1 MLLTPESGTRMAT
14 ENTNP
19 SRSTP
24 DPTLRPPGKTCIL
37 IVEDEQ
43 IVARDI
49 QIGLIKAGYHVPPPA
64 ATFDEG
70 LSGAE
75 RLHPDLVLLDI
86 GLSSEKDGIALG
98 REIFTRLDIPVV
110 FATAFSDPA
119 TVQRA
124 KDAAPSGYI
133 LKPYDVREV
142 RTVIEIAIYKH
153 RLGQSLRMSEER
165 YRLLFQRSPVGI
177 VHFGTD
183 LAITDA
189 NERIGIIVGSDV
201 QSILQLP
208 VTRIFDHSVHSVLL
222 GTLRGESGKFAGQI
236 RRPAD
241 RAPVWVSVRTAPLH
255 DGRGRTIGGVAIVE
269 DVSEQHLMEESLVRR
284 MNLEN
289 IVTGA
294 AARLINAPDTKLQN
308 ELQHTLDAVGSFLAA
323 DRCFVDL
330 FDQKNTMVDATHEW
344 AAQEITV
351 RGQNHKGTP
360 LSRWP
365 WALSKLHTGERV
377 CLHSV
382 VDLPPEASEDARF
395 WHDEGVRSLLLF
407 PLSAATRLFG
417 VFGVVVELED
427 RIWAGEDLR
436 LLQLL
441 GEVLAGV
448 LARQISVGA
457 LYKSEER
464 YRRIT
469 AEITDYMYTVRL
481 ERGHWRETIHGAGCL
496 NVTGYAPEEYERDPH
511 LWLRMVDDRDRPQ
524 VLDQVRRVLA
534 GEPTPPL
541 EHRIVRRDGTVRWIK
556 NTPVLHFSAEGVLL
570 SYDGLMQDI
579 TERRGVE
586 DALRNSEERYR
597 VLVENLNDVVFAL
610 DGRGYFTYISP
621 RITAMSSFEPR
632 EIVGEHFLR
641 FVHPHDRP
649 GLLAEWERTLAGQL
663 SDYEFRILTKDGEER
678 FVRSSSRARTDTGE
692 AVVVSGI
699 MKDCTEQRRIRAR
712 AQAWEARF
720 YETMDRLRLPVV
732 ELDAQGALLYWNEA
746 AATLCGQRQEA
757 LLRHRWIDACIIPED
772 RARANGMLRDIL
784 IGESIPAPVK
794 LSVIHAEGGPH
805 VPVRWTVRGLA
816 GEGEVPTGIVLT
828 GDSSTNAEGRP

>member
-1 MLLTPESGTRMAT
+1 MAT
-14 ENTNP
+14 EHTAP
-19 SRSTP
+19 SRFTP
-24 DPTLRPPGKTCIL
+24 DPAIRPPGKTCVL

-43 IVARDI
+43 IVARDV
-49 QIGLIKAGYHVPPPA
+49 QIALIKAGYHVPTPA
-64 ATFDEG
+64 STFDEG
-70 LSGAE
+70 LSEAE
-75 RLHPDLVLLDI
+75 RLHPDIVLLDI
-86 GLSSEKDGIALG
+86 GLSSEKDGITLG

-110 FATAFSDPA
+110 FATAYSDPA
-119 TVQRA
+119 TIQRA

-153 RLGQSLRMSEER
+153 HLGQTLRMSEER

-183 LAITDA
+183 LVVTDA
-189 NERIGIIVGSDV
+189 NERIGTIVGTPAESL
-201 QSILQLP
+201 LQVP
-208 VTRIFDHSVHSVLL
+208 VTRIFDHALHSVLL
-222 GTLRGESGKFAGQI
+222 GALRGESGKFAGQI
-236 RRPAD
+236 RRPLD

-255 DGRGRTIGGVAIVE
+255 DGRGRTIGAVAIVE
-269 DVSEQHLMEESLVRR
+269 DVSEQHMMEESLVRR

-294 AARLINAPDTKLQN
+294 AARLINAPDAKLQK
-308 ELQHTLDAVGSFLAA
+308 ELQHTLDAVGTFLTA

-330 FDQKNTMVDATHEW
+330 FDPKNTMVEATHEW
-344 AAQEITV
+344 AAQDITV
-351 RGQNHKGTP
+351 RGQNHKGTS
-360 LSRWP
+360 LTRWP
-365 WALSKLHTGERV
+365 WALSKLHTGEHV

-382 VDLPPEASEDARF
+382 VDLPEEAIEDARF

-417 VFGVVVELED
+417 VFGVVVEQED

-469 AEITDYMYTVRL
+469 SEITDYMYTVQL
-481 ERGHWRETIHGAGCL
+481 ERGHWRETIHGPGCL

-541 EHRIVRRDGTVRWIK
+541 EHRIVRRDGTVRWVK
-556 NTPVLHFSAEGVLL
+556 NTPVLHFSAEGFLL

-579 TERRGVE
+579 TERREAE
-586 DALRNSEERYR
+586 DALRLSEERYR

-610 DGRGYFTYISP
+610 DARGYFTYISP
-621 RITAMSSFEPR
+621 RIAALSSFEPR
-632 EIVGEHFLR
+632 EIIGEHFLR

-649 GLLAEWERTLAGQL
+649 ALLAEWERTLNGQL
-663 SDYEFRILTKDGEER
+663 SDFEFRILTKDGEER
-678 FVRSSSRARTDTGE
+678 FVRTSSRARTDTGE

-712 AQAWEARF
+712 AQASEARF

-732 ELDAQGALLYWNEA
+732 ELDAQGSLLYWNEA

-757 LLRHRWIDACIIPED
+757 LLRHRWIDSCIVPED
-772 RARANGMLRDIL
+772 RARANSILRDIL
-784 IGESIPAPVK
+784 IGGSISAAVG
-794 LSVIHAEGGPH
+794 LSVLHAGAGQS
-805 VPVRWTVRGLA
+805 VPVRWTVRGLS
-816 GEGEVPTGIVLT
+816 GEGDTPVGINLT
-828 GDSSTNAEGRP
+828 GESPVNAGGSPS

>member
-1 MLLTPESGTRMAT
+1 MAP
-14 ENTNP
+14 ENTRA
-19 SRSTP
+19 SRSAP
-24 DPTLRPPGKTCIL
+24 DPPIRPPGKTCIL

-49 QIGLIKAGYHVPPPA
+49 RIGLTKAGYHVPPPVS
-64 ATFDEG
+64 TFDEG
-70 LSGAE
+70 LHEAE
-75 RLHPDLVLLDI
+75 RLHPDIVLLDI

-110 FATAFSDPA
+110 FATAYSDPA

-142 RTVIEIAIYKH
+142 RTVVEIAIYKH

-165 YRLLFQRSPVGI
+165 YRLLFQCSPVGI
-177 VHFGTD
+177 VHFGAD

-189 NERIGIIVGSDV
+189 NQRIATIVGTPV
-201 QSILQLP
+201 EALAHIP
-208 VTRIFDHSVHSVLL
+208 VTRIFDHSVHGVLL
-222 GTLRGESGKFAGQI
+222 STLRGESGRFSGQM
-236 RRPAD
+236 RRSVD
-241 RAPVWVSVRTAPLH
+241 RSPVWVAVRTAPLH

-269 DVSEQHLMEESLVRR
+269 DVSEQHMMEESLVRR

-289 IVTGA
+289 TVTGA
-294 AARLINAPDTKLQN
+294 AARLINAPDARLQK
-308 ELQHTLDAVGSFLAA
+308 ELQHTLDAVGSFLEA

-330 FDQKNTMVDATHEW
+330 FDPKNTIVEATHEW
-344 AAQEITV
+344 AAPEITV
-351 RGQNHKGTP
+351 RGQNHRGTS

-365 WALSKLHTGERV
+365 WALAKLHTGEHV

-382 VDLPPEASEDARF
+382 VDLPPEADEDARF
-395 WHDEGVRSLLLF
+395 WYDEGVRSLLLF

-417 VFGVVVELED
+417 MFGVVVEHED

-481 ERGHWRETIHGAGCL
+481 ERGHWRETIHGPGCL
-496 NVTGYAPEEYERDPH
+496 NVTGYASEDYERDPH
-511 LWLRMVDDRDRPQ
+511 LWLRMVDDRDRPH

-534 GEPTPPL
+534 GEPSPPL
-541 EHRIVRRDGTVRWIK
+541 EHRIIHRNGSVRWVK
-556 NTPVLHFSAEGVLL
+556 NTPVLHFSADGTLL

-579 TERRGVE
+579 TQRRTVE
-586 DALRNSEERYR
+586 DALRLSEERYR
-597 VLVENLNDVVFAL
+597 VLVENLNDAVFAL
-610 DGRGYFTYISP
+610 DARGYFTYISP
-621 RITAMSSFEPR
+621 RIEALSGFDTG
-632 EIVGEHFLR
+632 EIIGEHFLR
-641 FVHPHDRP
+641 FVHPHDRA
-649 GLLAEWERTLAGQL
+649 GLLSEWERTLGGQL

-678 FVRSSSRARTDTGE
+678 FVRTSSRARTDTGE

-699 MKDCTEQRRIRAR
+699 MKDCTEQRRVRAR
-712 AQAWEARF
+712 AQAWETRF
-720 YETMDRLRLPVV
+720 YETMDRLLLPVV
-732 ELDAQGALLYWNEA
+732 ELDAQGALLYWNAA
-746 AATLCGQRQEA
+746 AATLCGQRQEV
-757 LLRHRWIDACIIPED
+757 LLRHRWIDACIISDD
-772 RARANGMLRDIL
+772 RARATGILRDIL
-784 IGESIPAPVK
+784 IGESIPAPVI
-794 LSVIHAEGGPH
+794 LSVVCPGGGPP
-805 VPVRWTVRGLA
+805 VPIRWAVRALA
-816 GEGEVPTGIVLT
+816 GEGETPVGVLLT
-828 GDSSTNAEGRP
+828 GESPMNTEGQQ